1 MAKTDLQNELTKIK
15 VELMRLLQSSVA
27 ILESVQG
34 QNPTSWDQLKMMLK
48 TAAESGDWNERIQ
61 NWVMTMESCY
71 AALGINT
78 NFEFDCN
85 FAKSERTVNGETLV
99 NTNLTKKWI
108 DVTTGQEVVATP
120 NMQALDEAIQNEITQ
135 IVSKPDVLEAI
146 FHLYTEVLMFII
158 PNLVSHF
165 IRGEDNFFN
174 EDLEK
179 TLQFLYLGVFYSTE
193 HYQDWLSSLLSC
205 LLEAADLKTTWESFE
220 EATDEDL
227 NFLRGMSK
235 KDQIAVTLER
245 VQNVLRVVAND
256 LTGNEGAQESK

>member
-1 MAKTDLQNELTKIK
+1 MTDLQNELTKIK
-15 VELMRLLQSSVA
+15 VELMRLLKSSVA

-61 NWVMTMESCY
+61 NWVMTVKSSR

-78 NFEFDCN
+78 NFEC
-85 FAKSERTVNGETLV
+85 KVTLDP
-99 NTNLTKKWI
+99 NHITKKWI

-120 NMQALDEAIQNEITQ
+120 NMQALAEAIQNEITQ

-146 FHLYTEVLMFII
+146 FHLYTEVLMIII

-174 EDLEK
+174 EDLEER
-179 TLQFLYLGVFYSTE
+179 TE
-193 HYQDWLSSLLSC
+193 EYQDWLSSLLSR

-227 NFLRGMSK
+227 NFLKGMSE
-235 KDQIAVTLER
+235 KDQIEVTLER
-245 VQNVLRVVAND
+245 VQNVLRVAAND
-256 LTGNEGAQESK
+256 LTGNEETQESK

>member
-1 MAKTDLQNELTKIK
+1 MAETDLHNELTKIK

-61 NWVMTMESCY
+61 NWVMAVKSSH

-78 NFEFDCN
+78 NFEYEVSAGFGG
-85 FAKSERTVNGETLV
+85 ETVNGETFV
-99 NTNLTKKWI
+99 DTNHITKKWI

-146 FHLYTEVLMFII
+146 FHLYTEVLMIII
-158 PNLVSHF
+158 PNLVRHI
-165 IRGEDNFFN
+165 IRAEDNFFN
-174 EDLEK
+174 EDLEIFAHSFFC
-179 TLQFLYLGVFYSTE
+179 TQQ
-193 HYQDWLSSLLSC
+193 YQYWLASLLSC

-220 EATDEDL
+220 EATDKDL
-227 NFLRGMSK
+227 NFLRGMSE
-235 KDQIAVTLER
+235 KDQIEVTLER

-256 LTGNEGAQESK
+256 LTGNEETQESRLV